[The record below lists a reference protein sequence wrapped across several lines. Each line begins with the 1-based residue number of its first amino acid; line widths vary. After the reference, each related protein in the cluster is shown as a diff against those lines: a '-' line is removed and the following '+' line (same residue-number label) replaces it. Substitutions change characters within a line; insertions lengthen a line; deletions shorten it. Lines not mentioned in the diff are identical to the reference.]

1 MLLYIYKL
9 YTTDKRYEDKRI
21 TLKLLYLLYFTLFAL
36 SKKKMSKIIIFFIQ
50 SYDLIKYYIYHNV
63 VLR

>member
-9 YTTDKRYEDKRI
+9 YTTDKRCEDKRI
-21 TLKLLYLLYFTLFAL
+21 TLKLNFTLFAL
-36 SKKKMSKIIIFFIQ
+36 SKKNEQNHYFFHTVLRLNQ
-50 SYDLIKYYIYHNV
+50 TLYIYHNV

>member
-21 TLKLLYLLYFTLFAL
+21 TLKLYSFCPI
-36 SKKKMSKIIIFFIQ
+36 KKKMSKIIIFFIQ
-50 SYDLIKYYIYHNV
+50 SYELIKYYIYHNV

>member
-1 MLLYIYKL
+1 MQEEYVIVFYKL

-21 TLKLLYLLYFTLFAL
+21 TLKLNFTLFAL
-36 SKKKMSKIIIFFIQ
+36 SKKLSKIIIFFIQ

>member
-21 TLKLLYLLYFTLFAL
+21 TLKLNFTLFAL
-36 SKKKMSKIIIFFIQ
+36 SKKNEPNHYFF
-50 SYDLIKYYIYHNV
+50 HT
-63 VLR
+63 VLRLNQILYIS

>member
-21 TLKLLYLLYFTLFAL
+21 TLKLNFTLFAL
-36 SKKKMSKIIIFFIQ
+36 SKKMSKIIIFFIQ
-50 SYDLIKYYIYHNV
+50 SYDLIKYYIDHNV

>member
-9 YTTDKRYEDKRI
+9 YTTDKRYEDKRF
-21 TLKLLYLLYFTLFAL
+21 TLKLNFTPFAL

>member
-1 MLLYIYKL
+1 MLLYIYRL

-21 TLKLLYLLYFTLFAL
+21 TLKLNFTLFAL
-36 SKKKMSKIIIFFIQ
+36 SKKNEQNHYFFIQ

>member
-21 TLKLLYLLYFTLFAL
+21 TLKLNFTLFAL
-36 SKKKMSKIIIFFIQ
+36 LKKMSKIIIFFIQ